1 MEVSSLTTRVISQE
15 ALLLSR
21 PGFSHSVVDSDLQ
34 INCVHIYTWN
44 LFVWILKVIVTYG
57 IQDAVQLVQSIMD
70 NFCGTYEIKAC
81 GEARIITKLCPL

>member
-34 INCVHIYTWN
+34 INCMHIASTASFLEVEKGI
-44 LFVWILKVIVTYG
+44 LFHYPSSVVDSSSAIRKNADGPWRQVILHI
-57 IQDAVQLVQSIMD
+57 L
-70 NFCGTYEIKAC
+70 
-81 GEARIITKLCPL
+81 